1 MREISPLVNL
11 DVKFSLIISF
21 LGKITLEKKKNKSIM
36 YYNMKKYAF
45 TRAETEESYGG
56 CD

>member
-11 DVKFSLIISF
+11 DAKFSLIISF

-36 YYNMKKYAF
+36 YYNMKKICFYQ
-45 TRAETEESYGG
+45 SGNGG
-56 CD
+56 VIWRL